1 MATNVIMPQLGE
13 SVVEG
18 TIGRWL
24 VQAGDTVEQYAPLL
38 EVSTDKVD
46 TEVPAPAAGV
56 VLKLYHAEGETLH
69 AGTVLAVIGQP
80 GEAVPDAP
88 ARVDLHAVA
97 EHADTAE
104 PALARPTA
112 ASAPAAA
119 RDLGRISPV
128 VARMAREHAID
139 LQQVTGSGREGR
151 ITKQDVL
158 AYVEQRD
165 GAATPTPAAEEEL
178 PPWERPGTGDLFKPT
193 DDLPLATSAP
203 APAPTLPAPTL
214 PAPPAPAR
222 PTAAPITPVAP
233 AGGDEQLVPHTRLRK
248 LIAEHMLASRRTS
261 PHVTTV
267 FEADMSTVAAHRKA
281 HKAEF
286 AAKGVALTFTP
297 YFIQAMLA
305 ALKAVP
311 QANAVYREDGLLLK
325 RRYHIGMATAID
337 DGLVVPVI
345 RDADELSL
353 LGLARAVN
361 DLAQRARAGQLKPDE
376 IQGSTFTITNHGV
389 SGSLFAM
396 PIINQPNVGILGVG
410 AIQKR
415 PVVISRGHP
424 VEPSGEDYLAI
435 RPMVYL
441 SFTFDHRVLDGAS
454 GDAFASKVKQVLE
467 GWR

>member
-18 TIGRWL
+18 TISRWL
-24 VQAGDTVEQYAPLL
+24 VQVGDMVEQYAPLL

-56 VLKLYHAEGETLH
+56 VLNLYHAEGETLR
-69 AGTVLAVIGQP
+69 AGTVLAAIGQP
-80 GEAVPDAP
+80 GEAVPDQP
-88 ARVDLHAVA
+88 AAVDLHAVT
-97 EHADTAE
+97 EHAAEE
-104 PALARPTA
+104 PATQ
-112 ASAPAAA
+112 SAPARSEA
-119 RDLGRISPV
+119 RELGRISPV
-128 VARMAREHAID
+128 VARIAREHDVD
-139 LQQVTGSGREGR
+139 LQQVAGSGREGR

-158 AYVEQRD
+158 AYIEAREH
-165 GAATPTPAAEEEL
+165 GAVGAPVAAPSAAFAAIDEEL
-178 PPWERPGTGDLFKPT
+178 PPWERPGSGDLFKPT
-193 DDLPLATSAP
+193 DDLPLTASEPASATAQPAAPTRPAAAAP
-203 APAPTLPAPTL
+203 APASS
-214 PAPPAPAR
+214 
-222 PTAAPITPVAP
+222 
-233 AGGDEQLVPHTRLRK
+233 DEQLVPHTRLRK

-267 FEADMSTVAAHRKA
+267 MEADMSAVVTHRAAHKG
-281 HKAEF
+281 EF

-297 YFIQAMLA
+297 YFIQAIVA

-353 LGLARAVN
+353 QGLARAVN

-376 IQGSTFTITNHGV
+376 IQGSTFTLTNHGV

-396 PIINQPNVGILGVG
+396 PIINQPNMGILGVG

-415 PVVISRGHP
+415 PVVVSRGHP

-454 GDAFASKVKQVLE
+454 GDAFVGTVKRVLE
-467 GWR
+467 GWGEV

>member
-18 TIGRWL
+18 TISRWL
-24 VQAGDTVEQYAPLL
+24 VQVGDTVEQYTPLM

-46 TEVPAPAAGV
+46 TEVPAPVAGV
-56 VLKLYHAEGETLH
+56 VLKLYHPEGATLR
-69 AGTVLAVIGQP
+69 AGTVLAAIGEA
-80 GEAVPDAP
+80 GEAVTDQP
-88 ARVDLHAVA
+88 AHVDLHAVA
-97 EHADTAE
+97 AETPIVDAE
-104 PALARPTA
+104 PAAPARP
-112 ASAPAAA
+112 AA
-119 RDLGRISPV
+119 RELGRISPV
-128 VARMAREHAID
+128 VARIAQEHNVD
-139 LQQVTGSGREGR
+139 LSQVTGSGREGR

-158 AYVEQRD
+158 AYVEVRSQ
-165 GAATPTPAAEEEL
+165 AAAPAAAAAEL
-178 PPWERPGTGDLFKPT
+178 PPWERPGSGDLFKPT
-193 DDLPLATSAP
+193 DDLPLSTGATAP
-203 APAPTLPAPTL
+203 AAVGAAAVRPAT
-214 PAPPAPAR
+214 APA
-222 PTAAPITPVAP
+222 AAGA
-233 AGGDEQLVPHTRLRK
+233 DEQLAPHTRLRK

-267 FEADMSTVAAHRKA
+267 MEADMSAVVAHRAA

-286 AAKGVALTFTP
+286 SAKGVALTFTP
-297 YFIQAMLA
+297 YFVQAVVA

-311 QANAVYREDGLLLK
+311 QANAVYRDDGLLLK

-353 LGLARAVN
+353 LGLARQVN

-441 SFTFDHRVLDGAS
+441 SFTFDHRVLDGAA
-454 GDAFASKVKQVLE
+454 GDAFVGTVKRVLE
-467 GWR
+467 GWK

>member
-18 TIGRWL
+18 TISRWL
-24 VQAGDTVEQYAPLL
+24 VQPGDTVEQYAPLM

-46 TEVPAPAAGV
+46 TEVPAPVAGV
-56 VLKLYHAEGETLH
+56 VLKLYHPEGATLQ
-69 AGTVLAVIGQP
+69 AGTVIAAIGQA
-80 GEAVPDAP
+80 GEAVADQPV
-88 ARVDLHAVA
+88 RVDLHAA
-97 EHADTAE
+97 GEAAPAE
-104 PALARPTA
+104 PVA
-112 ASAPAAA
+112 AAEAAAPAGSA
-119 RDLGRISPV
+119 RLHLGRISPV
-128 VARMAREHAID
+128 VARIAQEHNVD
-139 LQQVTGSGREGR
+139 LSQVAGSGREGR

-158 AYVEQRD
+158 AYVEARER
-165 GAATPTPAAEEEL
+165 GAVGASVSAPSDEDL
-178 PPWERPGTGDLFKPT
+178 PPWERPGSGDLFKPT
-193 DDLPLATSAP
+193 DDLPLSTGAAVPAP
-203 APAPTLPAPTL
+203 APAAPSRPA
-214 PAPPAPAR
+214 
-222 PTAAPITPVAP
+222 VAP
-233 AGGDEQLVPHTRLRK
+233 AAAGADEQLIPHTRLRK

-261 PHVTTV
+261 PHVSTV
-267 FEADMSTVAAHRKA
+267 MEADMSAVVAHRSA

-297 YFIQAMLA
+297 YFVQALVA

-311 QANAVYREDGLLLK
+311 RANAVYREDGLLLK
-325 RRYHIGMATAID
+325 RRCHIGMATAID

-345 RDADELSL
+345 HDADELSL

-376 IQGSTFTITNHGV
+376 IQGSTFTITNHGT

-396 PIINQPNVGILGVG
+396 PIINQPNVGILGIG

-441 SFTFDHRVLDGAS
+441 SFTFDHRVLDGAA
-454 GDAFASKVKQVLE
+454 GDAFVGTVKRVLE
-467 GWR
+467 G

>member
-24 VQAGDTVEQYAPLL
+24 VQPGDTVAQYAPLL

-56 VLKLYHAEGETLH
+56 VLRLYHAEGETLH

-97 EHADTAE
+97 EHSSAAE
-104 PALARPTA
+104 PAGQATPA
-112 ASAPAAA
+112 APAQPET

-128 VARMAREHAID
+128 VARMAREHGVD
-139 LQQVTGSGREGR
+139 LQRVPGTGRDGR
-151 ITKQDVL
+151 ITKQDVQ
-158 AYVEQRD
+158 AYLETRGQPAP
-165 GAATPTPAAEEEL
+165 AAAPAEEEL

-203 APAPTLPAPTL
+203 AAPAPAAPARPAA
-214 PAPPAPAR
+214 APPAP
-222 PTAAPITPVAP
+222 T
-233 AGGDEQLVPHTRLRK
+233 GGDEQLVPHTRLRK

-261 PHVTTV
+261 PHVSTV
-267 FEADMSTVAAHRKA
+267 MEADMSAVVAHRTA
-281 HKAEF
+281 HKGEF

-297 YFIQAMLA
+297 YFIQAIVA

-376 IQGSTFTITNHGV
+376 IQGSTFTLTNHGV

-454 GDAFASKVKQVLE
+454 GDAFVGTVKGVLE
-467 GWR
+467 GWGGK

>member
-18 TIGRWL
+18 TISRWL
-24 VQAGDTVEQYAPLL
+24 VQPGDRVEQYAPLL

-46 TEVPAPAAGV
+46 TEVPAPAAGL
-56 VLKLYHAEGETLH
+56 VLKLYHAEGETLR
-69 AGTVLAVIGQP
+69 AGTILAAIGQA
-80 GEAVPDAP
+80 GEAVPDQP
-88 ARVDLHAVA
+88 AAVDLHAVA
-97 EHADTAE
+97 QQADVQ
-104 PALARPTA
+104 PAVQST
-112 ASAPAAA
+112 PAAPDKPEA
-119 RDLGRISPV
+119 RKLGRISPV
-128 VARMAREHAID
+128 VARIAREHDVD
-139 LQQVTGSGREGR
+139 LHRVPGTGREGR

-158 AYVEQRD
+158 AYIEGRGQA
-165 GAATPTPAAEEEL
+165 GAGEDL
-178 PPWERPGTGDLFKPT
+178 PPWERPGSGDLFKPT
-193 DDLPLATSAP
+193 DDIPLATGEP
-203 APAPTLPAPTL
+203 AAV
-214 PAPPAPAR
+214 APAR
-222 PTAAPITPVAP
+222 PAARPIAP
-233 AGGDEQLVPHTRLRK
+233 ADGDEQLIPHTRLRK

-267 FEADMSTVAAHRKA
+267 MEADMSAVVAHRAA

-286 AAKGVALTFTP
+286 VAKGVTLTFTP
-297 YFIQAMLA
+297 YFIQAIVA

-345 RDADELSL
+345 HDADELSL
-353 LGLARAVN
+353 QGLARRVN

-376 IQGSTFTITNHGV
+376 IQGSTFTLTNHGV
-389 SGSLFAM
+389 SGSLLAM

-454 GDAFASKVKQVLE
+454 GDAFVGTVKRALE
-467 GWR
+467 GWGMDDKVTR

>member
-18 TIGRWL
+18 TISRWL
-24 VQAGDTVEQYAPLL
+24 VQPGDTVAEYAPLL

-56 VLKLYHAEGETLH
+56 VLKLYHGEGETLH
-69 AGTVLAVIGQP
+69 AGTVLAIIGQP

-88 ARVDLHAVA
+88 ARVDLHAVGG
-97 EHADTAE
+97 EAE
-104 PALARPTA
+104 PASAPPA
-112 ASAPAAA
+112 AATAPAAPEPSET

-128 VARMAREHAID
+128 VARMAREHAVD
-139 LQQVTGSGREGR
+139 LQQVPGSGRDGR

-158 AYVEQRD
+158 AYVEKRD
-165 GAATPTPAAEEEL
+165 RAAASAPTAEEEL

-203 APAPTLPAPTL
+203 APVPTP

-222 PTAAPITPVAP
+222 PAAAPSAPSTPV
-233 AGGDEQLVPHTRLRK
+233 GGDEQLVPHTRLRK

-267 FEADMSTVAAHRKA
+267 FEADMSAVAAHRKG

-286 AAKGVALTFTP
+286 ATKGVALTFTP
-297 YFIQAMLA
+297 YFIQAIVA

-424 VEPSGEDYLAI
+424 VEPSSEDYLAI

-454 GDAFASKVKQVLE
+454 GDAFAGKVKQVLE
-467 GWR
+467 GWKNG

>member
-1 MATNVIMPQLGE
+1 
-13 SVVEG
+13 
-18 TIGRWL
+18 
-24 VQAGDTVEQYAPLL
+24 
-38 EVSTDKVD
+38 
-46 TEVPAPAAGV
+46 
-56 VLKLYHAEGETLH
+56 
-69 AGTVLAVIGQP
+69 
-80 GEAVPDAP
+80 
-88 ARVDLHAVA
+88 
-97 EHADTAE
+97 
-104 PALARPTA
+104 
-112 ASAPAAA
+112 
-119 RDLGRISPV
+119 V
-128 VARMAREHAID
+128 VARIAREHDVD
-139 LQQVTGSGREGR
+139 LYQVTGTGRDGR

-158 AYVEQRD
+158 AYIEGRD
-165 GAATPTPAAEEEL
+165 QAAPSEPAAEEEL
-178 PPWERPGTGDLFKPT
+178 PPWERPGSGDLFKPT
-193 DDLPLATSAP
+193 DDLALAASEPGSARARPAAPTRPAAAAP
-203 APAPTLPAPTL
+203 APAS
-214 PAPPAPAR
+214 
-222 PTAAPITPVAP
+222 
-233 AGGDEQLVPHTRLRK
+233 GDEQLVPHTRLRK

-267 FEADMSTVAAHRKA
+267 MEADMSAVVAHRAAHR
-281 HKAEF
+281 AEF

-297 YFIQAMLA
+297 YFIQAIVA

-353 LGLARAVN
+353 QGLARAVN

-376 IQGSTFTITNHGV
+376 IQGSTFTLTNHGV
-389 SGSLFAM
+389 SGSLMAM

-454 GDAFASKVKQVLE
+454 GDAFVGTVKRVLE
-467 GWR
+467 GWGKV

>member
-1 MATNVIMPQLGE
+1 MPQLGE

-24 VQAGDTVEQYAPLL
+24 VQPGDTVAQYAPLL

-56 VLKLYHAEGETLH
+56 VLRLYHAEGETLH

-97 EHADTAE
+97 EHSSAAE
-104 PALARPTA
+104 PAGHVALAAPV
-112 ASAPAAA
+112 APAQSET

-128 VARMAREHAID
+128 VARMAREHGVD
-139 LQQVTGSGREGR
+139 LQRVPGTGRDGR
-151 ITKQDVL
+151 ITKQDVQ
-158 AYVEQRD
+158 AYLETRGQ
-165 GAATPTPAAEEEL
+165 AAPAAAPAEEEL

-193 DDLPLATSAP
+193 DDLHSALLRDFVPEATSAP
-203 APAPTLPAPTL
+203 APAAPT
-214 PAPPAPAR
+214 PVAPAR
-222 PTAAPITPVAP
+222 PAAAP
-233 AGGDEQLVPHTRLRK
+233 AGGDEQLTPHTRLRK

-261 PHVTTV
+261 PHVSTV
-267 FEADMSTVAAHRKA
+267 MEADMSAVVAHRTA

-286 AAKGVALTFTP
+286 SAKGVALTFTP
-297 YFIQAMLA
+297 YFIQAIIA

-353 LGLARAVN
+353 LGLARQVN

-376 IQGSTFTITNHGV
+376 IQGSTFTITNHGT

-396 PIINQPNVGILGVG
+396 PIINQPNVGILGIG

-424 VEPSGEDYLAI
+424 VEPSAEDYLAI

-441 SFTFDHRVLDGAS
+441 SFTFDHRVLDGAA
-454 GDAFASKVKQVLE
+454 GDAFVGTVKRVLE
-467 GWR
+467 GWGGK

>member
-24 VQAGDTVEQYAPLL
+24 VQVGDTVEQYAPLL

-46 TEVPAPAAGV
+46 TEVPAPTAGV
-56 VLKLYHAEGETLH
+56 VLKLYHPEGTTLH
-69 AGTVLAVIGQP
+69 AGTVLAAIGQP

-97 EHADTAE
+97 ETAAAE
-104 PALARPTA
+104 PASQPMA
-112 ASAPAAA
+112 AAPAQPAQPA
-119 RDLGRISPV
+119 SRDLGRISPV
-128 VARMAREHAID
+128 VARMAREHSID
-139 LQQVTGSGREGR
+139 LQRVTGTGREGR

-158 AYVEQRD
+158 AAIETR
-165 GAATPTPAAEEEL
+165 ASAPAEPADQEL
-178 PPWERPGTGDLFKPT
+178 APWEQPGTGDLFKPT

-203 APAPTLPAPTL
+203 APA
-214 PAPPAPAR
+214 APPPVAPAR
-222 PTAAPITPVAP
+222 PASRPAAPALPVDS
-233 AGGDEQLVPHTRLRK
+233 DEQLLPHTRLRK

-267 FEADMSTVAAHRKA
+267 MEADMSAVVAHRMA

-286 AAKGVALTFTP
+286 AAKGVTLTFTA
-297 YFIQAMLA
+297 YFVQAIVA

-353 LGLARAVN
+353 LGLARTVN

-389 SGSLFAM
+389 GNSLFAM

-424 VEPSGEDYLAI
+424 VEPSAEDYLAI

-454 GDAFASKVKQVLE
+454 GDAFAGAVKGVLE

>member
-18 TIGRWL
+18 TISRWL
-24 VQAGDTVEQYAPLL
+24 VQVGDTVEQYTPIM

-46 TEVPAPAAGV
+46 TEVPAPVAGV
-56 VLKLYHAEGETLH
+56 VLKLYHPEGATLQ
-69 AGTVLAVIGQP
+69 AGTVIAAIGQV
-80 GEAVPDAP
+80 GEAVADQPAP
-88 ARVDLHAVA
+88 VDLHAA
-97 EHADTAE
+97 GEAAPAE
-104 PALARPTA
+104 PVA
-112 ASAPAAA
+112 AAEAAAPAGSAR

-128 VARMAREHAID
+128 VARIAQEHNVD
-139 LQQVTGSGREGR
+139 LSQVAGSGREGR

-158 AYVEQRD
+158 AYLEVRD
-165 GAATPTPAAEEEL
+165 RGAVGAPVAAPSAASTEEDL
-178 PPWERPGTGDLFKPT
+178 PPWERPGSGDLFKPT
-193 DDLPLATSAP
+193 DDLPLASSTTGPAPASSAP
-203 APAPTLPAPTL
+203 AAPIRRAAGPA
-214 PAPPAPAR
+214 APA
-222 PTAAPITPVAP
+222 A
-233 AGGDEQLVPHTRLRK
+233 GDEQLVPHTRLRK

-267 FEADMSTVAAHRKA
+267 MEADMSAVVAHRSG

-286 AAKGVALTFTP
+286 AAKGVTLTFTP
-297 YFIQAMLA
+297 YFIQAVVA

-311 QANAVYREDGLLLK
+311 RANAVYREDGLLLK

-345 RDADELSL
+345 HDADELSL
-353 LGLARAVN
+353 LGLARQVN

-376 IQGSTFTITNHGV
+376 IQGSTFTVTNHGT

-396 PIINQPNVGILGVG
+396 PIINQPNVGILGIG

-454 GDAFASKVKQVLE
+454 GDAFVGMVKGVLE
-467 GWR
+467 GWGGK

>member
-18 TIGRWL
+18 TISRWK
-24 VQAGDTVEQYAPLL
+24 VKEGDSVEKYQPIL

-46 TEVPAPAAGV
+46 TEVPAPTSGV
-56 VLKLYHAEGETLH
+56 VLRVYHAEGQTLR
-69 AGTVLAVIGQP
+69 AGVVIAVIGQP
-80 GEAVPDAP
+80 GEAVADAP
-88 ARVDLHAVA
+88 GFVDLHAQ
-97 EHADTAE
+97 HGE
-104 PALARPTA
+104 PAAQPSSQPTA
-112 ASAPAAA
+112 AALPAPQPAR

-128 VARMAREHAID
+128 VARIAREHNVD
-139 LQQVTGSGREGR
+139 LYQIVGTGQEGR
-151 ITKQDVL
+151 ITKKDIL
-158 AYVEQRD
+158 AYVEAR
-165 GAATPTPAAEEEL
+165 AAAPAEAPLPPRAALAEEL
-178 PPWERPGTGDLFKPT
+178 PAWERPGTGDLFKPT
-193 DDLPLATSAP
+193 DELPLTTEEPAQPAVRAAAARPSSA
-203 APAPTLPAPTL
+203 LPAL
-214 PAPPAPAR
+214 
-222 PTAAPITPVAP
+222 
-233 AGGDEQLVPHTRLRK
+233 AGEDEQLIPHTRLRR

-267 FEADMSTVAAHRKA
+267 MEADMSAAVAHRTA

-286 AAKGVALTFTP
+286 AATGVALTFTP
-297 YFIQAMLA
+297 YFIQAILA

-325 RRYHIGMATAID
+325 RRYHIGMATAIA

-345 RDADELSL
+345 HNADNYSL
-353 LGLARAVN
+353 LGLARQVN

-376 IQGSTFTITNHGV
+376 IQGSTFTLTNHGV

-415 PVVISRGHP
+415 AVVISRGHP

-454 GDAFASKVKQVLE
+454 GDAFVGTVKRVLE
-467 GWR
+467 GWGKV

>member
-24 VQAGDTVEQYAPLL
+24 VQPGDTVAQYAPLL

-56 VLKLYHAEGETLH
+56 VLRLYHAEGETLH

-88 ARVDLHAVA
+88 ARVDLHAIA
-97 EHADTAE
+97 EHSSAAE
-104 PALARPTA
+104 PAGQA
-112 ASAPAAA
+112 APAAPA
-119 RDLGRISPV
+119 QPETRDLGRISPV
-128 VARMAREHAID
+128 VARMAREHAVD
-139 LQQVTGSGREGR
+139 LQRVPGTGRDGR
-151 ITKQDVL
+151 ITKQDVQ
-158 AYVEQRD
+158 AYLETRGQPAP
-165 GAATPTPAAEEEL
+165 AAAPAEEEL

-193 DDLPLATSAP
+193 DDLHSALLRDPVPQATSASAP
-203 APAPTLPAPTL
+203 APVAPSRPA
-214 PAPPAPAR
+214 AAPA
-222 PTAAPITPVAP
+222 AP

-267 FEADMSTVAAHRKA
+267 MEADMSAVVAHRTA
-281 HKAEF
+281 HKGEF

-297 YFIQAMLA
+297 YFIQAIVA

-311 QANAVYREDGLLLK
+311 QANAVYCEDGLLLK

-353 LGLARAVN
+353 LGLARQVN

-376 IQGSTFTITNHGV
+376 IQGSTFTLTNHGV
-389 SGSLFAM
+389 SGSLMAM

-424 VEPSGEDYLAI
+424 MEPSGEDYLAI

-454 GDAFASKVKQVLE
+454 GDAFVGTVKGVLE
-467 GWR
+467 RWGGV

>member
-18 TIGRWL
+18 TISRWL
-24 VQAGDTVEQYAPLL
+24 VQVGDTVEQYTPIM

-46 TEVPAPAAGV
+46 TEVPAPVAGA
-56 VLKLYHAEGETLH
+56 VLKLYHPEGATLQ
-69 AGTVLAVIGQP
+69 AGTVIAAIGQP
-80 GEAVPDAP
+80 GEAVADQP
-88 ARVDLHAVA
+88 ARVDLHAAVEEAQAEPVA
-97 EHADTAE
+97 SAE
-104 PALARPTA
+104 PA
-112 ASAPAAA
+112 APAKPAG

-128 VARMAREHAID
+128 VARIAQEHTVD
-139 LQQVTGSGREGR
+139 LSQVAGSGREGR

-158 AYVEQRD
+158 AYVEARSQ
-165 GAATPTPAAEEEL
+165 GQAVAPATAPTEEEL
-178 PPWERPGTGDLFKPT
+178 PPWERPGSGDLFKPT
-193 DDLPLATSAP
+193 DDLPLSTGAVAP
-203 APAPTLPAPTL
+203 AAAP
-214 PAPPAPAR
+214 
-222 PTAAPITPVAP
+222 AAPIRPAVAP
-233 AGGDEQLVPHTRLRK
+233 AATGADEQLVPHTRLRK

-261 PHVTTV
+261 PHVSTV
-267 FEADMSTVAAHRKA
+267 MEADMSAVVAHRSA

-297 YFIQAMLA
+297 YFIQAVMS

-311 QANAVYREDGLLLK
+311 RANAVYREDGLLLK
-325 RRYHIGMATAID
+325 RRCHIGMATAID

-345 RDADELSL
+345 HDADELSL
-353 LGLARAVN
+353 LGLARQVN

-376 IQGSTFTITNHGV
+376 IQGSTFTITNHGT

-396 PIINQPNVGILGVG
+396 PIINQPNVGILGIG

-424 VEPSGEDYLAI
+424 VEPSAEDYLAI

-441 SFTFDHRVLDGAS
+441 SFTFDHRVLDGAA
-454 GDAFASKVKQVLE
+454 GDAFVGTVKRVLE
-467 GWR
+467 GWGGK

>member
-18 TIGRWL
+18 TISRWL
-24 VQAGDTVEQYAPLL
+24 VQPGDTVEEYAPLL

-56 VLKLYHAEGETLH
+56 VLKLYHPEGATVQ
-69 AGTVLAVIGQP
+69 AGTVLAAI
-80 GEAVPDAP
+80 GEAGETVADQP
-88 ARVDLHAVA
+88 AMVDLHAVNEEPA
-97 EHADTAE
+97 AE
-104 PALARPTA
+104 PAAQ
-112 ASAPAAA
+112 ASPAPEAQPKT

-128 VARMAREHAID
+128 VARIAREHDVD
-139 LQQVTGSGREGR
+139 LQQVTGTGREGR

-158 AYVEQRD
+158 AYIEGRGQ
-165 GAATPTPAAEEEL
+165 AAPPAAPAEEEL
-178 PPWERPGTGDLFKPT
+178 PPWERPGSGDLFKPT
-193 DDLPLATSAP
+193 DDLPLAASEPASATVRP
-203 APAPTLPAPTL
+203 A
-214 PAPPAPAR
+214 APAR
-222 PTAAPITPVAP
+222 PAATDP
-233 AGGDEQLVPHTRLRK
+233 ALASGDEQLVPHTRLRK

-261 PHVTTV
+261 PHVSTV
-267 FEADMSTVAAHRKA
+267 MEADMSAVVAHRAA
-281 HKAEF
+281 HKAAF

-297 YFIQAMLA
+297 YFIQAIVA

-311 QANAVYREDGLLLK
+311 QANAVYRDDGLLLK

-353 LGLARAVN
+353 QGLARAVN

-376 IQGSTFTITNHGV
+376 IQGSTFTLTNHGV

-396 PIINQPNVGILGVG
+396 PIINQPNAGILGVG

-454 GDAFASKVKQVLE
+454 GDAFVGTVKRVLE
-467 GWR
+467 GWGVGKV

>member
-1 MATNVIMPQLGE
+1 MTTNVIMPQLGE

-24 VQAGDTVEQYAPLL
+24 VQVGDTVEQYAPLL

-46 TEVPAPAAGV
+46 TEVPAPTAGV
-56 VLKLYHAEGETLH
+56 VLKLYHPEGTTLH
-69 AGTVLAVIGQP
+69 AGTVLAAIGQP
-80 GEAVPDAP
+80 GEAVSDAP

-97 EHADTAE
+97 ETAAAE
-104 PALARPTA
+104 PASQPV
-112 ASAPAAA
+112 AAA
-119 RDLGRISPV
+119 PTQPAQPAQPESRDLGRISPV
-128 VARMAREHAID
+128 VARMASEHNID
-139 LQQVTGSGREGR
+139 LQRVTGTGREGR

-158 AYVEQRD
+158 AYIETR
-165 GAATPTPAAEEEL
+165 GNALAEPALAAASADQEL
-178 PPWERPGTGDLFKPT
+178 PPWEQPGTGDLFKPT

-203 APAPTLPAPTL
+203 AAPAPA
-214 PAPPAPAR
+214 APAR
-222 PTAAPITPVAP
+222 PAVQPAAPALSV
-233 AGGDEQLVPHTRLRK
+233 GGDQQLLPHTRLRK

-267 FEADMSTVAAHRKA
+267 MEADMSAVVAHRMG

-286 AAKGVALTFTP
+286 AAKGVALTFTA
-297 YFIQAMLA
+297 YFVQAIVA

-353 LGLARAVN
+353 LGLARVVN

-389 SGSLFAM
+389 GNSLFAM

-424 VEPSGEDYLAI
+424 VEPSAEDYLAI

-454 GDAFASKVKQVLE
+454 GDAFVGTVKGVLE
-467 GWR
+467 EWR

>member
-97 EHADTAE
+97 EAAPE
-104 PALARPTA
+104 PASAPA
-112 ASAPAAA
+112 APAPAAA

-165 GAATPTPAAEEEL
+165 RAATPTPAAEEEL

-203 APAPTLPAPTL
+203 APAPTLPAP
-214 PAPPAPAR
+214 PAPAR
-222 PTAAPITPVAP
+222 PVAAPIAPV
-233 AGGDEQLVPHTRLRK
+233 GGDEQLVPHTRLRK

-267 FEADMSTVAAHRKA
+267 FEADMSAVAAHRKA

-297 YFIQAMLA
+297 YFIQAMVA

-353 LGLARAVN
+353 LGLARVVN

>member
-1 MATNVIMPQLGE
+1 MTTNVIMPQLGE

-24 VQAGDTVEQYAPLL
+24 VQPGDAVAQYAPLL

-56 VLKLYHAEGETLH
+56 VLKLYHAEGETLR
-69 AGTVLAVIGQP
+69 AGTVLAVIGQA
-80 GEAVPDAP
+80 GEAAPDQP
-88 ARVDLHAVA
+88 AMVDLHAVPGHTSA
-97 EHADTAE
+97 VE
-104 PALARPTA
+104 PAAPA
-112 ASAPAAA
+112 GQPAPAAPPQPEA

-128 VARMAREHAID
+128 VARMAREHAVD
-139 LQQVTGSGREGR
+139 LQQVAGTGRDGR
-151 ITKQDVL
+151 ITKQDVQ
-158 AYVEQRD
+158 AYLETRGQ
-165 GAATPTPAAEEEL
+165 AAPAAPQADDDL

-203 APAPTLPAPTL
+203 ASAAPASA
-214 PAPPAPAR
+214 APAR
-222 PTAAPITPVAP
+222 PAARPAAP
-233 AGGDEQLVPHTRLRK
+233 AGADEQLAPHTRLRK

-267 FEADMSTVAAHRKA
+267 MEADMSAVVAHRAA

-286 AAKGVALTFTP
+286 AAKGIALTFTP
-297 YFIQAMLA
+297 YFIQAIVA

-311 QANAVYREDGLLLK
+311 QANAVYRDDGLLLK

-353 LGLARAVN
+353 LGLARQVN

-376 IQGSTFTITNHGV
+376 IQGSTFTLTNHGT

-454 GDAFASKVKQVLE
+454 GDAFVGTVKRVLE
-467 GWR
+467 EWQ

>member
-18 TIGRWL
+18 TISRWL
-24 VQAGDTVEQYAPLL
+24 VQVGDTVEQYRPIM

-46 TEVPAPAAGV
+46 TEVPAPVAGV
-56 VLKLYHAEGETLH
+56 VLKLYHSEGVTVH
-69 AGTVLAVIGQP
+69 AGTVIAAIGQA
-80 GEAVPDAP
+80 GEAVADAP

-97 EHADTAE
+97 GE
-104 PALARPTA
+104 
-112 ASAPAAA
+112 APAVPAMAAESAAPVKPEA

-128 VARMAREHAID
+128 VARIAQEHNVD
-139 LQQVTGSGREGR
+139 LSQVAGSGREGR

-158 AYVEQRD
+158 AYVEARSQ
-165 GAATPTPAAEEEL
+165 GQAVAPATAPTEEEL
-178 PPWERPGTGDLFKPT
+178 PPWERPGSGDLFKPT
-193 DDLPLATSAP
+193 DDLPLSTGA
-203 APAPTLPAPTL
+203 
-214 PAPPAPAR
+214 
-222 PTAAPITPVAP
+222 AAPVAAPVAP
-233 AGGDEQLVPHTRLRK
+233 IRPAVAPAAAAADEQLVPHTRLRK

-267 FEADMSTVAAHRKA
+267 VEADMSAVVAHRSA
-281 HKAEF
+281 QKAEF

-297 YFIQAMLA
+297 YFIQAIVA

-345 RDADELSL
+345 HDADELSL
-353 LGLARAVN
+353 LGLARRVN
-361 DLAQRARAGQLKPDE
+361 DLAQRARSGQLKPDE

-424 VEPSGEDYLAI
+424 VEPSAEDYLAI

-454 GDAFASKVKQVLE
+454 GDAVAGTVKRVLE
-467 GWR
+467 GWGGV

>member
-18 TIGRWL
+18 TISRWL
-24 VQAGDTVEQYAPLL
+24 VREGDTVSKYDRLM

-46 TEVPAPAAGV
+46 TEVPAPVDGT
-56 VLKLYHAEGETLH
+56 VLKIYFAEGATLR
-69 AGTVLAVIGQP
+69 AGTVIAVIGQP
-80 GEAVPDAP
+80 GEAVASQPGSVEAHGETAP
-88 ARVDLHAVA
+88 AVAVP
-97 EHADTAE
+97 E
-104 PALARPTA
+104 R
-112 ASAPAAA
+112 

-128 VARMAREHAID
+128 VARIAQEHAVD
-139 LQQVTGSGREGR
+139 LTQVPGTGQGGR

-158 AYVEQRD
+158 AYVAARQAG
-165 GAATPTPAAEEEL
+165 GAEVAPAGPPPAEEI
-178 PPWERPGTGDLFKPT
+178 PPWEQPGTGDLFKPT
-193 DDLPLATSAP
+193 DDLSAGVEQPAQPLARP
-203 APAPTLPAPTL
+203 A
-214 PAPPAPAR
+214 
-222 PTAAPITPVAP
+222 AASP
-233 AGGDEQLVPHTRLRK
+233 AGGEEQLVPHTRLRK
-248 LIAEHMLASRRTS
+248 LIAEHMVASRRTS

-267 FEADMSTVAAHRKA
+267 MEADMSAVVAHRAA

-297 YFIQAMLA
+297 YFVQAAVA

-311 QANAVYREDGLLLK
+311 QANAVYREEGLLLK

-396 PIINQPNVGILGVG
+396 PIINQPNVGILGIG

-424 VEPSGEDYLAI
+424 VEPSAEDYLAI

-441 SFTFDHRVLDGAS
+441 SFTFDHRVLDGAA
-454 GDAFASKVKQVLE
+454 GDAFVGTVKRVLE
-467 GWR
+467 AWS